1 MIQGA
6 GHGAAWRF
14 RRFGIFAGEISGTGM
29 RHTAS
34 IIIATAVGGTL
45 WFGAAAVRDASAEA
59 GRPPEAL
66 HAPAKVAVIS
76 DADRRAQL
84 NTRLQAMLQDGRGAR
99 LADPKPHA
107 ERAPRREA
115 AARQSQNDVRRPR
128 ARSTEAVSQA
138 RVETAATIA
147 PPAYDPSR
155 ARPMAG
161 RGYTAP
167 KLDLTSIPTV
177 PTDPVECLT
186 QAIYYEARNE
196 SEDGQA
202 AIAEVVLNRAD
213 SGRYPGDVCAV
224 VYQRNSRT
232 CQFTFTCDG
241 SIGRY
246 PVNMT
251 AWARAERIAREVHSG
266 KPTLL
271 PRSSVNYHANYV
283 RPTWSSRLERVRRI
297 GAHIFYGAPLSGSTP
312 GAHEA
317 PAAPRQRGL
326 MFVKND
332 AFERAYAMLSGK
344 PAEDSGS

>member
-1 MIQGA
+1 
-6 GHGAAWRF
+6 
-14 RRFGIFAGEISGTGM
+14 M

-34 IIIATAVGGTL
+34 IIITTAVGGTL

-59 GRPPEAL
+59 GRPPQAL
-66 HAPAKVAVIS
+66 HAPAKVAVVS
-76 DADRRAQL
+76 DADRRAEL
-84 NTRLQAMLQDGRGAR
+84 NARLQTMLQDGTGAR
-99 LADPKPHA
+99 LADPKPQTVHTPRRQAVARRSA
-107 ERAPRREA
+107 ETVRAPRA
-115 AARQSQNDVRRPR
+115 AVVRP
-128 ARSTEAVSQA
+128 APSSSEPT
-138 RVETAATIA
+138 ATIA

-155 ARPMAG
+155 ARPTAG

-167 KLDLTSIPTV
+167 KLDLTSMPAV

-202 AIAEVVLNRAD
+202 AVAEVVLNRAD
-213 SGRYPGDVCAV
+213 SGRYPGDICAV

-251 AWARAERIAREVHSG
+251 AWARAERIAREVYSG
-266 KPTLL
+266 KPALL

-312 GAHEA
+312 GANEA

-344 PAEDSGS
+344 PAEDAGS

>member
-1 MIQGA
+1 
-6 GHGAAWRF
+6 
-14 RRFGIFAGEISGTGM
+14 M

-34 IIIATAVGGTL
+34 IIITTAVGGTL

-59 GRPPEAL
+59 GRPPQTL
-66 HAPAKVAVIS
+66 HAPAKVAVVS
-76 DADRRAQL
+76 DADRRAEL
-84 NTRLQAMLQDGRGAR
+84 NARLQAMLQDGKGAR
-99 LADPKPHA
+99 LADPKPQTTPTPRRQAAARRSA
-107 ERAPRREA
+107 ETVRAPRTA
-115 AARQSQNDVRRPR
+115 T
-128 ARSTEAVSQA
+128 ARSIPSSIEP
-138 RVETAATIA
+138 TATVA
-147 PPAYDPSR
+147 PPAYDPTR
-155 ARPMAG
+155 ARPASG

-167 KLDLTSIPTV
+167 KLDLTSMPAV

-202 AIAEVVLNRAD
+202 AVAEVVLNRAD
-213 SGRYPGDVCAV
+213 SGRYPGDICAV

-251 AWARAERIAREVHSG
+251 AWARAERIAREVYAG

-283 RPTWSSRLERVRRI
+283 RPRWSSRLERVRRI

-312 GAHEA
+312 GANEA
-317 PAAPRQRGL
+317 PAPRQRGL

-332 AFERAYAMLSGK
+332 AFERAYAMLSGNS
-344 PAEDSGS
+344 AEDAGS

>member
-1 MIQGA
+1 
-6 GHGAAWRF
+6 
-14 RRFGIFAGEISGTGM
+14 M

-34 IIIATAVGGTL
+34 IIITTAVGGTL

-59 GRPPEAL
+59 GRPPQAL
-66 HAPAKVAVIS
+66 HAPAKVAVVS
-76 DADRRAQL
+76 DADRRAEL
-84 NTRLQAMLQDGRGAR
+84 NARLQAMLQDGKGAR
-99 LADPKPHA
+99 LADPKPQTTP
-107 ERAPRREA
+107 APRRQT
-115 AARQSQNDVRRPR
+115 AARRSPETPRPAR
-128 ARSTEAVSQA
+128 AVAA
-138 RVETAATIA
+138 RATAPALEPTATIA

-155 ARPMAG
+155 ARPTGG

-167 KLDLTSIPTV
+167 KLDLTSMPAV

-202 AIAEVVLNRAD
+202 AVAEVVLNRAN

-251 AWARAERIAREVHSG
+251 AWARAERIAREVYAG
-266 KPTLL
+266 KPTTLL
-271 PRSSVNYHANYV
+271 PRTSVNYHANYV
-283 RPTWSSRLERVRRI
+283 RPSWSSRLERVRRI
-297 GAHIFYGAPLSGSTP
+297 GAHIFYGAALNGSTP
-312 GAHEA
+312 GANEA
-317 PAAPRQRGL
+317 PAPRQRGL

-332 AFERAYAMLSGK
+332 AFERAYAMLTGK
-344 PAEDSGS
+344 PAEDAGS